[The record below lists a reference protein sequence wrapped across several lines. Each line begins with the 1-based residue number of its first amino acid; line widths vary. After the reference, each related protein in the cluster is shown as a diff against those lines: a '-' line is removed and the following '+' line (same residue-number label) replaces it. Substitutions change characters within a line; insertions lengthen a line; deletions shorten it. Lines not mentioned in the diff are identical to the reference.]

1 MYLKEP
7 LNYEQQ
13 IEKLIENKIQILD
26 REKAKNILSEI
37 NYYKLTGYAL
47 QFRKKHK

>member
-26 REKAKNILSEI
+26 REKAKK
-37 NYYKLTGYAL
+37 YT
-47 QFRKKHK
+47 F